1 MKEDSSTN
9 RSKGPSSPTR
19 DKDAQKESRN
29 RPKAVFFWTNA
40 DVMKWLRRQCQE
52 YHSLYSHL
60 FLEHDITGRSLVRI
74 RDTTLESM
82 GISNKEHRD
91 DLCRKILKLK
101 LKSDILEMKDLER
114 KELQACCKS
123 TVSLSSFDRNLSSR
137 FMTIRKHCVVC

>member
-1 MKEDSSTN
+1 MKEDSSTH

-114 KELQACCKS
+114 KVGG
-123 TVSLSSFDRNLSSR
+123 TDMSSVGTS
-137 FMTIRKHCVVC
+137 